1 MRNHPEKSQE
11 AYAMNPTTLPRS
23 KIFAILT
30 AFAVLLSGCASMVV
44 GAGASVGVAAV
55 QERGIKGKFEDA
67 KVEAKILDLY
77 LNAGL
82 KLTTK
87 IGVEVYEGRVLLTGA
102 TIDTRLADQAV
113 GMAWKV
119 TGGKDVYNE
128 IQLKRKS
135 GASDYAQ
142 DTWITAQM
150 KTKLAFDSDVLAINY
165 VVETVNGTVYLIGIA
180 QDKQELDRVID
191 HASGLKHVRKVVT
204 HVRIKEKAPS

>member
-1 MRNHPEKSQE
+1 
-11 AYAMNPTTLPRS
+11 MNPTTLPRS
-23 KIFAILT
+23 KIFILMS
-30 AFAVLLSGCASMVV
+30 AFAVLLSGCASMAV

-67 KVEAKILDLY
+67 KIEAKILDLY

-102 TIDTRLADQAV
+102 TINTRLADQAV

-119 TGGKDVYNE
+119 TGVKDVYNE
-128 IQLKRKS
+128 IQLNRTS
-135 GASDYAQ
+135 GAADYAQ
-142 DTWITAQM
+142 DSWITTQM
-150 KTKLAFDSDVLAINY
+150 KSKLIFDGNVLAINY

-191 HASGLKHVRKVVT
+191 HASGLKHVRRVVT